1 MTEAPDRA
9 YRLRADESP
18 SEGMRRVARG
28 RAERAIGHLR
38 EAERAADPAAE
49 IHAARK
55 DLKKL
60 RAVARLLRGQLGE
73 AGYRAENARYR
84 EAGRLLSASRDA
96 EVKLATLEALRERF
110 AAALPAGATEQ
121 WLALLVAERD
131 RASVEA
137 RGGSSTSVGT
147 ALELIEEGRDW
158 IELWPL
164 RSDSW
169 KLVGPGLRR
178 AYRRGRKA
186 MLGAAVQPGGE
197 SLHEWRKRVKDL
209 SYQLRILRDATPDSL
224 AGCVGWADELAE
236 ALGDHHDLA
245 LLREDL
251 CARDLPSV
259 PAPAIEAAIA
269 ARQAEL
275 AVAAFDLGEK
285 LYARRP
291 RAFLRELRSGWKRH
305 RTTTHA
311 R

>member
-1 MTEAPDRA
+1 MSVMTEGPDRA

-38 EAERAADPAAE
+38 EAERADDPAEE

-60 RAVARLLRGQLGE
+60 RAVVRLLRAELGE
-73 AGYRAENARYR
+73 DGYRAENARYR

-96 EVKLATLEALRERF
+96 EVKLETLEALRERF

-121 WLALLVAERD
+121 WLGLLSGERD
-131 RASVEA
+131 RAVAAA
-137 RGGSSTSVGT
+137 REGASTSVGA
-147 ALELIEEGRDW
+147 ALELLEEGRER
-158 IELWPL
+158 IESWPL

-169 KLVGPGLRR
+169 KLVGPGMRR
-178 AYRRGRKA
+178 AYRRGRRA
-186 MLGAAVQPGGE
+186 MRQAAEELGEEG
-197 SLHEWRKRVKDL
+197 LHEWRKRVKDL

-224 AGCVGWADELAE
+224 AECAGWADKLAE
-236 ALGDHHDLA
+236 ALGDHHDLVV
-245 LLREDL
+245 LREDL
-251 CARDLPSV
+251 RERGLPSV
-259 PAPAIEAAIA
+259 PAPALEAAIA

-285 LYARRP
+285 LYARKP
-291 RAFLRELRSGWKRH
+291 KAFLRELRRGWRH
-305 RTTTHA
+305 R
-311 R
+311 